1 MTRLIGI
8 VIVLSLAAANGCK
21 EKNQRENESASD
33 HAGSHEVAGT
43 LLGTHPDWQIVRDSL
58 DSMDPASA
66 EYKDLADTVRAIE
79 AMASPTAS
87 EQEWA
92 NSLKMLG
99 PSIGLVVEL
108 QLANL
113 EYFHVK
119 QGGNPWQID
128 AAGAKFRERLDAAR
142 NRWRGQ
148 TITTNVGIHA
158 IRRDEVVVNA
168 DLSIASLMSAY
179 RISCFIGAPR
189 AADQEGLQAASRDA
203 EDVAGTVMVQRAITA
218 GAAGVA
224 ANNILANMIERRTGI
239 PLNSVVAGGTVSL
252 MAMNPTF
259 VVGWVRVPDDLPV
272 ADATR
277 LRIGGTLQLTFVIE
291 DILGDDPLRGH
302 TVVARW
308 ENSRRSLSPSSLVE
322 AKVEREQ
329 KVFDGRLNRGSQL
342 VKSIR
347 IPQPRPDS
355 YHADAVRG
363 VVVNPDLSDVRRDL
377 KFDVEQLESQL
388 QINTMGLRHRKSS
401 DSKEMAY
408 VAGLLSQRDSSG
420 WTPLHYAAAHGNAEA
435 VAYLTSEYCHPLTH
449 SGALVGAF
457 DLDSSFSDSMM
468 LTPLHLAAWNGDPST
483 VQALVTAIT
492 RVTTVTAHE
501 EPSYNPGDPRFNP
514 AVQPGQIRLSTTTPL
529 WKFIESR
536 SPYVFARPDIVYQY
550 ISPEPIHRPRAV
562 WESLMSLHPGLAS
575 FSKQNSGLFAPN
587 NNVAMYPPD
596 INEPD
601 AHGLTALDYAVIMG
615 HEEAARLFRANG
627 AVGKTP

>member
-1 MTRLIGI
+1 MIRLIGI
-8 VIVLSLAAANGCK
+8 VIVLSLAAASGCK
-21 EKNQRENESASD
+21 EKNESEKDSASD
-33 HAGSHEVAGT
+33 PAASHEVAGT
-43 LLGTHPDWQIVRDSL
+43 LLGSHPEWQIVRDAF

-66 EYKDLADTVRAIE
+66 EYKDLASTVGAIE
-79 AMASPTAS
+79 AMASSTAS
-87 EQEWA
+87 EQELA
-92 NSLKMLG
+92 NSLKALG

-128 AAGAKFRERLDAAR
+128 AARVKFQERLDAAR

-148 TITTNVGIHA
+148 TITTHVGIHA
-158 IRRDEVVVNA
+158 IRRDEVVVSA

-179 RISCFIGAPR
+179 QISCFIGAPR
-189 AADQEGLQAASRDA
+189 AAAQEGLQAASRDA
-203 EDVAGTVMVQRAITA
+203 QDVAATVMTQRVLTA
-218 GAAGVA
+218 GAASVA
-224 ANNILANMIERRTGI
+224 ANSILGRIIEQKIGVS
-239 PLNSVVAGGTVSL
+239 LDSVVAGGTVSL
-252 MAMNPTF
+252 LAMNPTF
-259 VVGWVRVPDDLPV
+259 IVGWVRVPDELSL
-272 ADATR
+272 AEAQR
-277 LRIGGTLQLTFVIE
+277 LQTGGTLPLTFVIE
-291 DILGDDPLRGH
+291 DIFGDDPLQGH

-308 ENSRRSLSPSSLVE
+308 ENSRRSLSPSSLAE
-322 AKVEREQ
+322 ANVERER
-329 KVFDGRLNRGSQL
+329 KVLDGRLNRGSQL

-363 VVVNPDLSDVRRDL
+363 VVVNPDPSDVRRDL

-420 WTPLHYAAAHGNAEA
+420 WTPLHYAAAHGRAEA
-435 VAYLTSEYCHPLTH
+435 VAYLTNEYCHPLTH

-468 LTPLHLAAWNGDPST
+468 LTPLHLAAWNGDPGT

-562 WESLMSLHPGLAS
+562 WESLLIFNPGLPS

-615 HEEAARLFRANG
+615 HEEVARLLRANG